1 MAEILYR
8 PRRGYSIR
16 VTTIRNTPKLHPQFT
31 IIGHFNF
38 TQNGSIVT
46 IHILHFPGLDML
58 FHKETQKETKYFP
71 SLDNKWIV
79 KQTNFFPGES
89 LTSFV
94 FACLVPVWSQVIEV
108 SFYFRSGSLFLSEG
122 RMGGREGGGRYWY

>member
-1 MAEILYR
+1 MVRSVPVWLPTGCQVAEILYR

-46 IHILHFPGLDML
+46 IHILHFPGFDML
-58 FHKETQKETKYFP
+58 CYNETQKETKYFP
-71 SLDNKWIV
+71 SFYNNWRVDL
-79 KQTNFFPGES
+79 TNLIHLFLP
-89 LTSFV
+89 
-94 FACLVPVWSQVIEV
+94 AWSQ
-108 SFYFRSGSLFLSEG
+108 SGLK
-122 RMGGREGGGRYWY
+122 